1 MKNLDIIRSKV
12 FTLDSLKHQLTRWRL
27 INKRVVF
34 TNGCFDILHLG
45 HIDYLSKSA
54 DEGDVLIIGLN
65 SDESVRTIKG
75 KNRPVMDEKSRSNL
89 LASLRFVDA
98 VVLFDENTPYELI
111 KLIIPDVL
119 IKGSDYSINEIVG
132 SDIVIN
138 NGGEVKTVEFLPGY
152 STTDVINK
160 INNLTNK

>member
-1 MKNLDIIRSKV
+1 MKNLDIIHSKV
-12 FTLDSLKHQLTRWRL
+12 FTVDNLKHQIARWRL
-27 INKRVVF
+27 IGKRIVF

-75 KNRPVMDEKSRSNL
+75 KNRPVMGEKSRSTL

-98 VVLFDENTPYELI
+98 VVFFDEDTPYELI
-111 KLIIPDVL
+111 KLIKPDVL
-119 IKGSDYSINEIVG
+119 IKGSDYSINDIVG

-138 NGGEVKTVEFLPGY
+138 NGGEVKTVEFIPGC

-160 INNLTNK
+160 INLLTNK